1 MKSISYGELES
12 GVAEKMIKE
21 KSSFS
26 IVGLSGKMSDAVEL
40 IEEQIEKEG
49 YSCRIYTYGRIAAA
63 GGSFFGGITGL
74 LGAASA
80 IGMAAHNLATYDPDF
95 EVAKH
100 LVDNK
105 LVVTYEK

>member
-1 MKSISYGELES
+1 MKSITYDELQS
-12 GVAEKMIKE
+12 GSAKE
-21 KSSFS
+21 LINKKSSFS
-26 IVGLSGKMSDAVEL
+26 ILGLSGKMSDAVDL

-63 GGSFFGGITGL
+63 GGTLFGGITGL

-80 IGMAAHNLATYDPDF
+80 IGMAAHNLATINPDF